1 MSTLRTIDPKP
12 FLPRIPRGPKPDAG
26 ERPELQWLKISKLR
40 IDPRYQREIG
50 RRGADNIVAIVPQFK
65 WAKFTPVVVAPIG
78 EGLFAVIDG
87 QHRAT
92 AASARGFESV
102 PCVIIQVDQ
111 ADQADAFVAINANVT
126 AMSPLQLHAARLAAG
141 SKAAAE
147 LTEACEAA
155 GVTICR
161 YPVPA
166 NKMQPG
172 ETLAVA
178 MLQSALE
185 KYGRDVLV
193 AALSCITRTRRGNPG
208 MIRKAIVQALCAVLE
223 AEPGWLADRAKL
235 IFAMQTFDFAARFT
249 AASAKAIETGE
260 KVSSLLVEAIAAH
273 LDDKVETAA
282 PAQGEVTTSRRD
294 VTAAAVPAPA
304 PIAAKA
310 VAARPAAPAPA
321 APKPA
326 ALKPVL
332 APSGPIAIGRDE
344 ISRGGRRLR
353 IAPRAALLLQALH
366 KAMPECVGDEWLVNK
381 LWTARPPNASDLI
394 DQMIRNM
401 DLSSLGLE
409 VRTHRGVGRQ
419 LVEVETA

>member
-1 MSTLRTIDPKP
+1 MSPLRTIDPKP
-12 FLPRIPRGPKPDAG
+12 FLARLPRGPKSEVG

-50 RRGADNIVAIVPQFK
+50 RRGADNIIAIVPQFK

-78 EGLFAVIDG
+78 EGLFAIIDG
-87 QHRAT
+87 QHRTT
-92 AASARGFESV
+92 AAAARGFEAV

-147 LTEACEAA
+147 LTEACQEA

-185 KYGRDVLV
+185 KFGRDVLV
-193 AALSCITRTRRGNPG
+193 AALCCITKTRRGNPG

-223 AEPGWLADRAKL
+223 AERSWLADRPRL
-235 IFAMQTFDFAARFT
+235 IFAMQTFDFAAQFT
-249 AASAKAIETGE
+249 AASARSIETGDS
-260 KVSSLLVEAIAAH
+260 VASTLVEAIADH
-273 LDDKVETAA
+273 LDGKVEMS
-282 PAQGEVTTSRRD
+282 PP
-294 VTAAAVPAPA
+294 AAAT
-304 PIAAKA
+304 
-310 VAARPAAPAPA
+310 PAPA
-321 APKPA
+321 AAKSPA
-326 ALKPVL
+326 APPARPLPAKT
-332 APSGPIAIGRDE
+332 AAHGPLSIGRDE
-344 ISRGGRRLR
+344 ISRNGRRLR
-353 IAPRAALLLQALH
+353 VAPRAALLLQALA
-366 KAMPECVGDEWLVNK
+366 KAQPNCVGDEWLVSK
-381 LWTARPPNASDLI
+381 LWTARPPNALDLI
-394 DQMIRNM
+394 DQMIRGLEGLK
-401 DLSSLGLE
+401 DLGLE
-409 VRTHRGVGRQ
+409 IRTHRGVGRQ
-419 LVEVETA
+419 LIEVA